1 MIVLTLFTLTG
12 CGQKKSNP
20 VIWKNPEEI
29 HGTMRS
35 KKPTKEPVNPEIST
49 VEPTTTLSPTVQ
61 STEEYLIVIDA
72 GHQAK
77 NNPDKEPVG
86 PGATEMKKKVSSGT
100 RGVKTGLYEY
110 ELNLMVA
117 SKLKKLLVEKG
128 YRVMMIRTS
137 NHVNISNS
145 ERATMA
151 NVAHADALIRIH
163 ANGSEN
169 SHVNGVMTICNTKN
183 NPYNASIYSQ
193 CRKLSDCVL
202 KSVLDT
208 TQANSK
214 GVWETDTMT
223 GINWSL
229 VPTTIV
235 EMGYMTNPKE
245 DEQLSTEEYQD
256 KIALGIARGLDQ
268 YFSNLD

>member
-1 MIVLTLFTLTG
+1 MIVLTLFTLTA
-12 CGQKKSNP
+12 CSQKKSKP
-20 VIWKNPEEI
+20 VISKSPEVI
-29 HGTMRS
+29 HSTKPT
-35 KKPTKEPVNPEIST
+35 KKPTKEPVNKEVST
-49 VEPTTTLSPTVQ
+49 AEPARTLAPTVK
-61 STEEYLIVIDA
+61 SVGSYLIVIDA

-77 NNPDKEPVG
+77 GNSDKEPVG
-86 PGATEMKKKVSSGT
+86 PGATETKKKVSSGT

-110 ELNLMVA
+110 KLNLIVA
-117 SKLKKLLVEKG
+117 DKLNKMLVEKG

-145 ERATMA
+145 KRATIA
-151 NVAHADALIRIH
+151 NDAHADALIRIH

-169 SHVNGVMTICNTKN
+169 SHVNGVMTICNTKK

-193 CRKLSDCVL
+193 CRKLSDYVL
-202 KSVLDT
+202 KAVLDT
-208 TQANSK
+208 TKANSK

-245 DEQLSTEEYQD
+245 DEKLSTEDYQD
-256 KIALGIARGLDQ
+256 KIVLGIATGLDQ
-268 YFSNLD
+268 YFSDLD